1 VYLKISASPEDL
13 TAQKLYE
20 IADQIALILRINRSD
35 LTIRILT
42 GSLILEITI
51 YPGPAGANDG
61 PALATSLKNKFLSFD
76 LLSLGGMAI
85 ISASTDSASITYSPS
100 VTPTSAP
107 VLLGAPTRVP
117 SSTRTPTVPP
127 TYVELTYPPTTTDP
141 TIAPTPGI
149 PRCSGQQTLRAY
161 SGVISDGS
169 GLYAASMACSWVIVS
184 PSGAAIKLGFT
195 EFGLEQNFDF
205 VKVYDGP
212 SASSPLLGSLTGFAR
227 PAPLTATSGAMFVLF
242 TTDFLGSEVG
252 FTGEFETG
260 GSGSAGG
267 FVPALPSPMISPAPV
282 IGFVNAPSGSSDAKV
297 TKSPTS
303 TGAGAVCFGGIAW
316 TTTLTWPQAVAVS
329 DGPGRYAPNSDCQW
343 TLKVPAGGRIRL
355 VFSML
360 NLEVGYDTLVVY
372 DGPSTS
378 SPKLAALSGSTIP
391 GALVDSR
398 CRFGWHQS

>member
-1 VYLKISASPEDL
+1 
-13 TAQKLYE
+13 
-20 IADQIALILRINRSD
+20 
-35 LTIRILT
+35 
-42 GSLILEITI
+42 
-51 YPGPAGANDG
+51 
-61 PALATSLKNKFLSFD
+61 
-76 LLSLGGMAI
+76 
-85 ISASTDSASITYSPS
+85 
-100 VTPTSAP
+100 
-107 VLLGAPTRVP
+107 
-117 SSTRTPTVPP
+117 
-127 TYVELTYPPTTTDP
+127 
-141 TIAPTPGI
+141 
-149 PRCSGQQTLRAY
+149 
-161 SGVISDGS
+161 
-169 GLYAASMACSWVIVS
+169 MACSWVIVS

-212 SASSPLLGSLTGFAR
+212 SASSPILGSLTGFAR

-282 IGFVNAPSGSSDAKV
+282 IGFVNAPSSSSDAKV

-391 GALVDSR
+391 GALTSTGDTILVGFKSDNDLEQDGFDATFGRVNPVTGGMYLDSSGESTSAGNAGDSESHSAMGKTVLFAGLGTLGVLAMIVGLLAYR
-398 CRFGWHQS
+398 RLRRTSTRVSRVTSSSSPSRADPIQYGTSAHAHNTDDVGVGDVEMHSPSGRTAVGAPWDLPLIDLEEMDFPVPPQKPRVVWQEDC